1 MVSSKKKNIAI
12 FGSSGLIGSTLR
24 EKLKSNYNIIS
35 LDKVKKNNSDISI
48 DVSKFSQ
55 SKKKIYNLIKQYNK
69 IDSVIICIYPRTD
82 KKKISKFLTS
92 DYKEFS
98 LELNTH
104 LEPYYNLNRIFIDYF
119 KKKGGGSIINFTSIY
134 GSYLPRFEIYKN
146 TKMTMPMYYALAKS
160 SIIMMTRFLAKEF
173 LHSKIRLNSISPG
186 GVFDYQN
193 KKFLKRYSNYCAN
206 KSLLEPEDLVGL
218 VEFLI
223 SDVSKKIT
231 GQDFVIDDGFTL

>member
-1 MVSSKKKNIAI
+1 M
-12 FGSSGLIGSTLR
+12 
-24 EKLKSNYNIIS
+24 
-35 LDKVKKNNSDISI
+35 
-48 DVSKFSQ
+48 
-55 SKKKIYNLIKQYNK
+55 IKQYNK

-186 GVFDYQN
+186 VFDYQN

-206 KSLLEPEDLVGL
+206 KSLLELEDLVGL

-223 SDVSKKIT
+223 SDVSK
-231 GQDFVIDDGFTL
+231 DNRSRFCNR